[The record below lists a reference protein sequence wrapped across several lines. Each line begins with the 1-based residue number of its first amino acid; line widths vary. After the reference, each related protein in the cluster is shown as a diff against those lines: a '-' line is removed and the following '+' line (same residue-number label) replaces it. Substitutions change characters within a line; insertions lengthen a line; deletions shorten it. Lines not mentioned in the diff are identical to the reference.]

1 MDKYRK
7 SAEEIM
13 RRGDAII
20 AERKRHSAIYKRT
33 AFAVSGLCAAI
44 IAGVGIWNNPQ
55 LKNLTDRTPPTGQYI
70 ADTTETTVYSENKA
84 DTTTTAEE
92 KAVVTDAATDVKVT
106 SRPTAVVTDKQTEK
120 PIETKTSPVSV
131 EIGAV
136 HTETPT
142 TAVTA
147 VNTTV
152 VTAEIRPQTTI
163 PYITTAFSECVTTVK
178 PVNTTSST
186 EIHTTPG
193 LQVVTKPVT
202 TTLPPPSGG
211 DIESPTTPELP
222 VVTKP
227 VITLPPSSGSVPGS
241 PTTSEIP
248 GSIRIADVDFLVNP
262 NNLDD
267 VTEITYNNVIYKNTY
282 VTDIYDTIPYNKYEY
297 LGWVHRNPKTYG
309 DLFVIFNHIDNKH
322 NMLIFKP
329 KGSSEYFHFVPEEIL

>member
-70 ADTTETTVYSENKA
+70 ADTTETTVYSENKS

-92 KAVVTDAATDVKVT
+92 KAVVTAAATAAEVT

-142 TAVTA
+142 TTVTA

-193 LQVVTKPVT
+193 LQVVTKPV
-202 TTLPPPSGG
+202 
-211 DIESPTTPELP
+211 
-222 VVTKP
+222 
-227 VITLPPSSGSVPGS
+227 ITLPPSSGSVPGS
-241 PTTSEIP
+241 PTTSDIP
-248 GSIRIADVDFLVNP
+248 ESIRIADVDFLVNP

>member
-1 MDKYRK
+1 MLLNLNWKRGSRMDKYRK

-20 AERKRHSAIYKRT
+20 AEKKRRSAIYKRT

-55 LKNLTDRTPPTGQYI
+55 LKNLTNRTPPTGQYI
-70 ADTTETTVYSENKA
+70 ADTTETTVYSENKS

-92 KAVVTDAATDVKVT
+92 KAVVTADTTAAEVT
-106 SRPTAVVTDKQTEK
+106 TRPTAVVTDKQTEK
-120 PIETKTSPVSV
+120 SADTKTSPVSANS
-131 EIGAV
+131 GGTRTAA
-136 HTETPT
+136 PT
-142 TAVTA
+142 SAVTA

-163 PYITTAFSECVTTVK
+163 PYITSAFSECVTTAK
-178 PVNTTSST
+178 PVNTTSFIESP
-186 EIHTTPG
+186 TTPD
-193 LQVVTKPVT
+193 LPVVTKPVT

-211 DIESPTTPELP
+211 DIESPATPE
-222 VVTKP
+222 
-227 VITLPPSSGSVPGS
+227 
-241 PTTSEIP
+241 IP
-248 GSIRIADVDFLVNP
+248 ESIRIADVDFLVNP

-267 VTEITYNNVIYKNTY
+267 ITEITYNNVIYKNTY

-297 LGWVHRNPKTYG
+297 LGWVYRNQKTYG